1 MLNLKKSNLL
11 QKSKSLTY
19 FIIVSKI
26 NSIFILSSL
35 KKKELWSWPILSI
48 TIKSNTYNSF
58 F

>member
-35 KKKELWSWPILSI
+35 KKKELWS
-48 TIKSNTYNSF
+48 
-58 F
+58 

>member
-26 NSIFILSSL
+26 NSVFILSSL

-48 TIKSNTYNSF
+48 TIKSNMYNSF